1 MLLNV
6 NHLEIGYGA
15 VTAVKDVSFQVDAG
29 QILSIVG
36 ANGAGKTTIINS
48 IMGFVRSKKGVVQL
62 DGQDVTGR
70 SPRELARLGVAIVP
84 EGRRVF
90 PGLTVKENLE
100 MGAVRLGRGKDKTS
114 IDRVY
119 ELFPPLVALQNRL
132 AWSLSGGEQQMLA
145 IGRALMLRPRLILM
159 DEPSLG
165 LSPALVNRVMGAI
178 TNIRVEGVG
187 IVLVEQNTRHALRIA
202 DAGLVLR
209 VGEVIK
215 TGTGESLLHD
225 PAVEKAFLGSL

>member
-48 IMGFVRSKKGVVQL
+48 IMGFVRPKKGVVQL

-178 TNIRVEGVG
+178 TNIRGEGVG